1 MNRSRKSDIKSS
13 INTSDGTS
21 FLHTC
26 LVLRLSF
33 KESRFCMFAHST
45 LAKAAFFFKWI
56 KANRTS
62 RRHLCMHLIID
73 LRLVCPSLH
82 VNHRDTYPWAL
93 LKGNLV
99 SQHEHTVMKISVSWP
114 LYDSCYDTAWLLL
127 LDYM

>member
-1 MNRSRKSDIKSS
+1 MSRSRKSDIKSS
-13 INTSDGTS
+13 INTFDGTS
-21 FLHTC
+21 FFHAF

-33 KESRFCMFAHST
+33 KESRFWMFAHSM
-45 LAKAAFFFKWI
+45 LAKAAFLKKWI

-62 RRHLCMHLIID
+62 KRHLCMHLIID

-82 VNHRDTYPWAL
+82 VNHKDMYPWAL
-93 LKGNLV
+93 LKGDLV